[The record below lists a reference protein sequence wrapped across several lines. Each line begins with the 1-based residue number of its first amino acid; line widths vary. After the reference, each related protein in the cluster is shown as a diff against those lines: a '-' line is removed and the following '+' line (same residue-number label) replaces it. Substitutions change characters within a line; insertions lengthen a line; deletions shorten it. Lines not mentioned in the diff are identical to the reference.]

1 MRSEFHT
8 KLLDKL
14 VDVGEPAFNMAHE
27 KLLDMV
33 INADVILGSA
43 VSENRSLSTEEW
55 NNLANIF
62 DELIS
67 YAKIHFSEE
76 MDHLR
81 AHGYPNVEQHQVD
94 HDALVD
100 ELNHFQR
107 KVMENDDANVRD
119 IRKWLLAWLLNHVNY
134 KDLEYAQYFASKKAP
149 S

>member
-1 MRSEFHT
+1 MRSEFHS

-33 INADVILGSA
+33 INADLILGSS
-43 VSENRSLSTEEW
+43 VTESRSLSTEEW
-55 NNLANIF
+55 NTLSAIF
-62 DELIS
+62 DELIA
-67 YAKIHFSEE
+67 YAKIHFAEE

-81 AHGYPNVEQHQVD
+81 AHRYPDVEQHQVD

-107 KVMENDDANVRD
+107 KVMENDDANIKE
-119 IRKWLLAWLLNHVNY
+119 IRKWLLGWLLNHVNN
-134 KDLEYAQYFASKKAP
+134 KDFAYAQFFAAQKK
-149 S
+149 